1 MSIPTSAV
9 IRIILGQPD
18 RLDRQGQP
26 DPVPGLAELLELHG
40 WSATG
45 KLGTWSTTLTRPG
58 DQPGSRRPPSDEEA
72 GSTPH
77 SDPTGNA
84 ATGHDPLRE
93 IDRQWERALSTAHGW
108 ACHISSAEHPS
119 ISAALRSA
127 VVVLKRDPS
136 SVGSLQVGR
145 LLKACQELERILVM
159 CRPDLT
165 PPDEETTRHCPA
177 CRSPHED
184 GRIRCNACNQLHHN
198 HKEFDDGE
206 FNAWVQRRVLEGSIS
221 RPLSMLHRRDVA

>member
-1 MSIPTSAV
+1 MTITPEIVARV
-9 IRIILGQPD
+9 ILGRPD
-18 RLDRQGQP
+18 HLDDQGNP
-26 DPVPGLAELLELHG
+26 DPIPGVAELLEMHG
-40 WSATG
+40 EHVTRCVADWA
-45 KLGTWSTTLTRPG
+45 TTLTRPG
-58 DQPGSRRPPSDEEA
+58 DRPTSRRPPSDEEA

-84 ATGHDPLRE
+84 ATGHDELRE
-93 IDRQWERALSTAHGW
+93 IDRQWNRALSTAHGW

-221 RPLSMLHRRDVA
+221 RPLSTLHRRDVA